1 MDTLKPSESQPRKIG
16 TSQREDPSPPSRGG
30 RRRHR
35 GTKRKRIVRR
45 DKAAGPTY
53 PETISAPTV
62 PTANVVTAGPLEGGN
77 VEPKLTGLGHL
88 GHLPT
93 GDEMRLDDVPQPL
106 QVRRDV
112 LETSQVAGERLP
124 ALKALPEFAAKQG
137 RSSLSH
143 PKDENGNPIWKGE
156 VVSKSKYRRMKA
168 KSRFS
173 KSEQGARER
182 PAIITQSANSS
193 AQDYAQLASVIPPTD
208 RNISN
213 PHQTSS
219 SSLINK
225 INNLFQPDREHSKK
239 MSNLRGGPPSGRG
252 IIHLNVMDDPKTDPH
267 KGRSTRRVSRN
278 HHIHDDNEYS
288 FPISSPTSTGGPR
301 RPRGFQPS
309 EVVIKDTSVGDQLK
323 NAMKA
328 PTRPKSPVVNSE
340 LQHHSDAA
348 APREV
353 PKSSEQMS
361 LMIQPTT
368 PEKTP
373 ERKPSCW
380 ARVARPIEQPA
391 QGWDDGTQDLTRPSW
406 MNLDAIAATQ
416 YKPARRANMENL
428 PPYKF
433 PRRRGQK
440 TAAESSSRQTA
451 GIEKAPVQR
460 LLESSNSPTMGH
472 ISAPRHH
479 SHDHAIKSAKN
490 DPPNA
495 VTHTTKHATTNL
507 PREEMRT
514 TVPPHLRVASL
525 RFEAKK
531 VTTEEA
537 KASNGAEKQLTPQP
551 ATAANIVKTTTAE
564 AKPSNAAE
572 KQLTPQPA
580 TAANIVKTTTAEAKP
595 SNAAEKQLTPQPPT
609 AAKIVKT
616 TSTQALNIY
625 EDTEGTATIAAMLDY
640 EVPPQFQGSRLPS
653 PRKNQKPKAMALSSD
668 DREYD
673 STLSKV
679 NIDEEVAAGLNAID
693 HDEELAIAL
702 QAESSSNIES
712 THQKEH
718 DDFQASNHQAH
729 PPQMETCGGAKDTN
743 PVQKN
748 TREAINQQ
756 EKQRGALPPHLKV
769 LATTGRTAQAI
780 EETSNIQGGPV
791 GAQQPTPKPT
801 ILVGTGSKG
810 VKNITNDKAIE
821 QVQCKAGD
829 ASATTAMSA
838 VKAGKQPAKN
848 IANDKAI
855 GQVQTKNGGAMAT
868 TPMSAVKAG
877 KQPAKTITNDRPT
890 KQGQIKN
897 GGAIASTPMSVVNAG
912 KQPAR
917 DGNFLHHNSELV
929 NWDGKLAPAPL
940 GEDWADREQLEGGT
954 PDRQALIQA
963 WREDNAVDTDVA
975 GGVKLDTKSIIFQ
988 TGKAIIGGN
997 ADIFSFIDDAAHEAI
1012 PNDEEYTQVHRERTS
1027 ATAIEEFKATIA
1039 SEGKSTKNGES
1050 SGTGRPERRGLKR
1063 EVLFS
1068 DEALLD
1074 LPSRGIEPKANFYMR
1089 PAEPG
1094 DMRQVTQ
1101 IYNQWVVDTLFTV
1114 AREPVDASYWREAY
1128 NNCQSEKFPF
1138 IVAVHMKERPSRG
1151 VKDVKRKK
1159 VETLVG
1165 FSVANQY
1172 GPKSSVYRY
1181 SAELEFYVH
1190 REHLRQGIGRTMLD
1204 RMLFTLCEGYYLIEL
1219 APFLLSKEHPPMH
1232 WCAGG
1237 RAQVHTV
1244 TINLLHSAEEDK
1256 DNVEWKMKW
1265 LRGGRNEFEVAGN
1278 VPRIG
1283 YKFGKPYVSI
1293 FLLGV

>member
-16 TSQREDPSPPSRGG
+16 TSQREDPSPLSRGG
-30 RRRHR
+30 RRWHR

-45 DKAAGPTY
+45 DKAAGPIN

-62 PTANVVTAGPLEGGN
+62 PIANVVTTGPLEGGN
-77 VEPKLTGLGHL
+77 TESKLTGLGHP

-93 GDEMRLDDVPQPL
+93 GDEMRLYDVPKPL
-106 QVRRDV
+106 QVRREV

-124 ALKALPEFAAKQG
+124 APKALPELAAKQG
-137 RSSLSH
+137 RSSLSR
-143 PKDENGNPIWKGE
+143 PKDENRNPTWRGE
-156 VVSKSKYRRMKA
+156 LVGKSKYRRMKA

-173 KSEQGARER
+173 KPEQGARER

-193 AQDYAQLASVIPPTD
+193 AQDYSQLASVIPHTD
-208 RNISN
+208 INKSN
-213 PHQTSS
+213 PHRTRSA
-219 SSLINK
+219 SLINK
-225 INNLFQPDREHSKK
+225 INDLFQPDREHSKK

-252 IIHLNVMDDPKTDPH
+252 IIHLNVTDDPKTDLH
-267 KGRSTRRVSRN
+267 KGRNTRRVSRN
-278 HHIHDDNEYS
+278 HHIHDDNEPS

-309 EVVIKDTSVGDQLK
+309 EVVIKDTSVGEQSK
-323 NAMKA
+323 NATKA
-328 PTRPKSPVVNSE
+328 PTRPKSPVANPE
-340 LQHHSDAA
+340 LPQHSDAA

-353 PKSSEQMS
+353 PKSSEHTS

-380 ARVARPIEQPA
+380 ARAASHIEQPA
-391 QGWDDGTQDLTRPSW
+391 QGWDDGTQDLSRPSW

-416 YKPARRANMENL
+416 YKAPRRANMENL

-460 LLESSNSPTMGH
+460 LPESSNSPTVGN
-472 ISAPRHH
+472 ISAPRYH
-479 SHDHAIKSAKN
+479 SHGHATKSAKN

-495 VTHTTKHATTNL
+495 VTHTTKHATANL

-514 TVPPHLRVASL
+514 TVPPHLRIASL
-525 RFEAKK
+525 RSEAKK

-537 KASNGAEKQLTPQP
+537 KASNAAEKQLTPQPTTAANIVKTTTEEAKASDAAETQLTPQP
-551 ATAANIVKTTTAE
+551 ATAATIVKTTTEE
-564 AKPSNAAE
+564 AKASDAAE
-572 KQLTPQPA
+572 TQLTPQPA
-580 TAANIVKTTTAEAKP
+580 
-595 SNAAEKQLTPQPPT
+595 T

-625 EDTEGTATIAAMLDY
+625 EDTEGTATIAAMLNY

-653 PRKNQKPKAMALSSD
+653 ARKIQKPKAMALSSD
-668 DREYD
+668 DCEYD

-712 THQKEH
+712 THQKEY

-729 PPQMETCGGAKDTN
+729 APQMETCGGAKDTN
-743 PVQKN
+743 PVQNN

-756 EKQRGALPPHLKV
+756 EKQGEALAPHLKV
-769 LATTGRTAQAI
+769 LATTGMTAQAI
-780 EETSNIQGGPV
+780 GETSNIQGGPV

-801 ILVGTGSKG
+801 ILVGTVSNGT
-810 VKNITNDKAIE
+810 KNITNDKTIE
-821 QVQCKAGD
+821 QVQSENRE
-829 ASATTAMSA
+829 ASVTTAISA

-848 IANDKAI
+848 IANDKAT
-855 GQVQTKNGGAMAT
+855 GQVQNKNGGATAT

-877 KQPAKTITNDRPT
+877 KQPAKIITNDRPT
-890 KQGQIKN
+890 KQGQTKN
-897 GGAIASTPMSVVNAG
+897 GGAIASTPMSAVNAG

-917 DGNFLHHNSELV
+917 DGDFLHHNSELV
-929 NWDGKLAPAPL
+929 NWDGTLAPALL

-954 PDRQALIQA
+954 PDRQAIIQA

-975 GGVKLDTKSIIFQ
+975 GGVKLDTKSIVFQ

-1039 SEGKSTKNGES
+1039 SKGKSTKNGES

-1063 EVLFS
+1063 EVLVL
-1068 DEALLD
+1068 DEELLD

-1101 IYNQWVVDTLFTV
+1101 IYNQWAVDTLFTV
-1114 AREPVDASYWREAY
+1114 AKEPVDASYWRETY

-1159 VETLVG
+1159 AETLVG

-1219 APFLLSKEHPPMH
+1219 APFLLSKDHHPTH

-1256 DNVEWKMKW
+1256 DNIEWKMKW

-1283 YKFGKPYVSI
+1283 YKFLKPYVSSC
-1293 FLLGV
+1293 

>member
-1 MDTLKPSESQPRKIG
+1 
-16 TSQREDPSPPSRGG
+16 
-30 RRRHR
+30 
-35 GTKRKRIVRR
+35 
-45 DKAAGPTY
+45 
-53 PETISAPTV
+53 
-62 PTANVVTAGPLEGGN
+62 
-77 VEPKLTGLGHL
+77 
-88 GHLPT
+88 
-93 GDEMRLDDVPQPL
+93 
-106 QVRRDV
+106 
-112 LETSQVAGERLP
+112 
-124 ALKALPEFAAKQG
+124 
-137 RSSLSH
+137 
-143 PKDENGNPIWKGE
+143 
-156 VVSKSKYRRMKA
+156 MK
-168 KSRFS
+168 
-173 KSEQGARER
+173 
-182 PAIITQSANSS
+182 T
-193 AQDYAQLASVIPPTD
+193 
-208 RNISN
+208 
-213 PHQTSS
+213 
-219 SSLINK
+219 
-225 INNLFQPDREHSKK
+225 
-239 MSNLRGGPPSGRG
+239 
-252 IIHLNVMDDPKTDPH
+252 
-267 KGRSTRRVSRN
+267 
-278 HHIHDDNEYS
+278 
-288 FPISSPTSTGGPR
+288 
-301 RPRGFQPS
+301 
-309 EVVIKDTSVGDQLK
+309 
-323 NAMKA
+323 
-328 PTRPKSPVVNSE
+328 
-340 LQHHSDAA
+340 
-348 APREV
+348 
-353 PKSSEQMS
+353 
-361 LMIQPTT
+361 
-368 PEKTP
+368 
-373 ERKPSCW
+373 
-380 ARVARPIEQPA
+380 
-391 QGWDDGTQDLTRPSW
+391 
-406 MNLDAIAATQ
+406 
-416 YKPARRANMENL
+416 
-428 PPYKF
+428 
-433 PRRRGQK
+433 
-440 TAAESSSRQTA
+440 
-451 GIEKAPVQR
+451 
-460 LLESSNSPTMGH
+460 
-472 ISAPRHH
+472 
-479 SHDHAIKSAKN
+479 
-490 DPPNA
+490 
-495 VTHTTKHATTNL
+495 
-507 PREEMRT
+507 
-514 TVPPHLRVASL
+514 
-525 RFEAKK
+525 
-531 VTTEEA
+531 TTEEA
-537 KASNGAEKQLTPQP
+537 KS
-551 ATAANIVKTTTAE
+551 
-564 AKPSNAAE
+564 
-572 KQLTPQPA
+572 
-580 TAANIVKTTTAEAKP
+580 

-653 PRKNQKPKAMALSSD
+653 PRKIQKPKAMALSSD

-718 DDFQASNHQAH
+718 DDFQASDHQAH
-729 PPQMETCGGAKDTN
+729 PPQLETCGGAKDTN
-743 PVQKN
+743 PVQRN

-810 VKNITNDKAIE
+810 IKNITNDKAIE